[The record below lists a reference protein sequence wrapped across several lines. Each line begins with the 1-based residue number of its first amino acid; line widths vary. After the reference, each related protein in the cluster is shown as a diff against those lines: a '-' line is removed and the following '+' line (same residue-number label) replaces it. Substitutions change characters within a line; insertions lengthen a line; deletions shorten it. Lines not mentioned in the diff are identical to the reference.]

1 MLKNNQY
8 LNNKISSALQ
18 YEPINIITIDIN
30 KEGFLYSSEEQLVMS
45 KNTRDRLLKESVIDD
60 DLETASNTMIVDN
73 LNDNFMYVGNIYEN
87 LEVDKNGDIYVKY
100 LSGMCLVYVK

>member
-8 LNNKISSALQ
+8 LNNEISLELQ
-18 YEPINIITIDIN
+18 ETLVDFFFIDIN
-30 KEGFLYSSEEQLVMS
+30 NVLYFSDRQLIMS
-45 KNTRDRLLKESVIDD
+45 KNTKNRLLKEKAIND
-60 DLETASNTMIVDN
+60 DLETASNIMIVDN